1 MQPVLLAS
9 RECGRDWPMSPLSQT
24 DGGVSHKNLK
34 GLARWN
40 QTNTKRERELYSEGI
55 SSTNQGMSFFFFS
68 FYIKSN
74 LGLLFLVLNNK
85 KILSI
90 FKIL

>member
-55 SSTNQGMSFFFFS
+55 SSTNQGMSFFFF
-68 FYIKSN
+68 FVLYKIKSWTFVSSFEQQEN
-74 LGLLFLVLNNK
+74 SLDF
-85 KILSI
+85 
-90 FKIL
+90 